1 MIQIDGLNYNYKDGS
16 KALSDVSVDLDSGGV
31 VGIIG
36 ANGAGKSTLFMNMM
50 GILRPAK
57 GEVRFQ
63 GEAIAYSKDYLR
75 KYRQQVGIVY
85 QDPDKQIFFSNVYDD
100 VAFALRNVKLDE
112 SVVKKRVE
120 KALSDMDLVSV
131 REKPVHLLSY
141 GQKKRVAIAGVLAMD
156 CKVILLDE
164 PSAGLDPAMKEGI
177 VQVIRY
183 LRQKGRKVVVSSHDM
198 DFIYRISDY
207 VYVLHQG
214 NNHVEGTPE
223 EVFSQEEKLLEC
235 GLETP
240 WLIKVHRLL
249 SVPAFK
255 EEKDLY
261 EYWSDQKWKL
271 S

>member
-1 MIQIDGLNYNYKDGS
+1 MIQIHGLDYNYKDGS
-16 KALSDVSVDLDSGGV
+16 KALRDVSLDLDQGGV

-50 GILRPAK
+50 GILRPNQ
-57 GEVRFQ
+57 GSVHFQ
-63 GEAIAYSKDYLR
+63 GEPIAYNKDYLK

-100 VAFALRNVKLDE
+100 VAFALRNVKLE
-112 SVVKKRVE
+112 EKVVKKRVE
-120 KALSDMDLVSV
+120 KALTDMGLMSV

-156 CKVILLDE
+156 SKVIMLDE

-177 VQVIRY
+177 VQVIQY
-183 LRQKGRKVVVSSHDM
+183 LCQEGRKVVVSSHDM

-214 NNHVEGTPE
+214 KNHGEGTPE
-223 EVFSQEEKLLEC
+223 EVFSQEEMLLEC
-235 GLETP
+235 GLESP
-240 WLIKVHRLL
+240 WLIKMHRLL
-249 SVPAFK
+249 EVPPFR

-261 EYWSDQKWKL
+261 RYWSDQQCKSL
-271 S
+271 

>member
-1 MIQIDGLNYNYKDGS
+1 MIQIDGLDYYYKDGS
-16 KALSDVSVDLDSGGV
+16 KALRHVSLDLERGGV

-50 GILRPAK
+50 GIFRPTK
-57 GEVRFQ
+57 GRVQFQ
-63 GEAIAYSKDYLR
+63 GKPIEYGKEFLK
-75 KYRQQVGIVY
+75 KYRQHVGIVY

-100 VAFALRNVKLDE
+100 VAFALRNVKMHE
-112 SVVKKRVE
+112 NMVKMRVE
-120 KALSDMDLVSV
+120 KALSDMDLISV

-156 CKVILLDE
+156 CKVIMLDE

-183 LRQKGRKVVVSSHDM
+183 LRQEGRKVVVSSHDM

-214 NNHVEGTPE
+214 RNHGEGTPE
-223 EVFSQEEKLLEC
+223 EVFSQEEKLREC

-240 WLIKVHRLL
+240 WLMKMHRLL
-249 SVPAFK
+249 KVPSFR
-255 EEKDLY
+255 EEMELY
-261 EYWSDQKWKL
+261 QYWSDQQWKSL
-271 S
+271 